1 MASTTVLGLLGID
14 LILFLAAI
22 LYFDK
27 SSRRGETVLLS
38 ALFFSSGMPALVYQ
52 IVWQRVLFA
61 IYGVNAESVAVVVSA
76 FMLGLGLGSLAGGWL
91 SARYPRHAI
100 VIFGAAELGVALFG
114 LSSLRIFH
122 WAAEYTSGA
131 SLGPT
136 IVFSLLLLI
145 FPTMLMGATLPLLVE
160 HLVRYSGR
168 VGYSVATLYFV
179 NTFGSAVACY
189 FCASFLLREFGQS
202 GSVTLAALVNTAV
215 GATAFLYGRSKE
227 KGAEAEPT
235 IGAARASNEDQALP
249 ASRGQAIGL
258 ATAMLI
264 AGIAGFIALGFEIA
278 WFRVFSLAAADRAPA
293 FALLLSTYLAGIAAG
308 SYVTEKLTEK
318 QDSAAIVRVVGA
330 LLLVAGGISA
340 YLPPLVGE
348 LMWRKIP
355 FLASAPAFFLTAGLL
370 GSVLPLVC
378 QLAVTPDEQAG
389 RRVSLVYLSNIIGSA
404 LGSLLIGFVA
414 MEYFGLREISHHLAL
429 AAVLTGAAVLLFY
442 GGKFHTPPAWA
453 AGLAIVSFIAV
464 PVATHTYAHLFERLI
479 FGHRPEANEDLAHVV
494 ENRHGIIAVT
504 KDAAVFGGGVYDGYF
519 NIDPMNDLNLVA
531 RIYALS
537 AFHPAP
543 KNVLMIGL
551 ASGSWAQIVANHPE
565 VESLDV
571 VEINPGHLKLIP
583 QYPVVRSVLTNPKV
597 RIYIDDGRRW
607 LVAHPGARYDA
618 IIANTSYYWRDHAS
632 HLLSAEFLE
641 IIRRHLKQGGV
652 FFYNTTTSDDVIA
665 TGLSV
670 FRYGLRVVNFLA
682 VSDSPF
688 VMDVNHWMAI
698 LQQYRIDGKLVFDPS
713 EPRAQLT
720 LEAYR
725 QLFATVAQPPR
736 MLGMEATGSLKARL
750 GRRLIITDD
759 DMGWEWRSGFEIP
772 WRQ

>member
-1 MASTTVLGLLGID
+1 MASATVLGLLGID
-14 LILFLAAI
+14 LVLFLAAI
-22 LYFDK
+22 FFFDK
-27 SSRRGETVLLS
+27 SERRGETVLLS
-38 ALFFSSGMPALVYQ
+38 ALFFCSGMPALVYQ

-122 WAAEYTSGA
+122 WAAEYTAGV

-136 IVFSLLLLI
+136 IVFSLLLLVV
-145 FPTMLMGATLPLLVE
+145 PTMLMGATLPLLVE
-160 HLVRYSGR
+160 HLVRTSGR

-189 FCASFLLREFGQS
+189 FCASYLLRAFGQS

-215 GATAFLYGRSKE
+215 GATAFLYGRSRE
-227 KGAEAEPT
+227 KAPQEAAPAAGAPT
-235 IGAARASNEDQALP
+235 SG
-249 ASRGQAIGL
+249 GHAIGL

-318 QDSAAIVRVVGA
+318 RDSASIVRVVGV

-389 RRVSLVYLSNIIGSA
+389 RRVSLVYLSNIIGST
-404 LGSLLIGFVA
+404 LGSLVIGFVA
-414 MEYFGLREISHHLAL
+414 MEYFGLEQISHHLGL
-429 AAVLTGAAVLLFY
+429 AAVITGAAVLFFR
-442 GGKFHTPPAWA
+442 GRKFQAPPAWA
-453 AGLAIVSFIAV
+453 TALALASLIAV
-464 PVATHTYAHLFERLI
+464 PIATHTYSHLFERLI
-479 FGHRPEANEDLAHVV
+479 FGHRLEANEDLAHVV
-494 ENRHGIIAVT
+494 ENRHGVIAVT

-551 ASGSWAQIVANHPE
+551 ASGSWAQIVANHPQ

-597 RIYIDDGRRW
+597 HIYIDDGRRW

-632 HLLSAEFLE
+632 HLLSVEFLE
-641 IIRRHLKQGGV
+641 IIRQHLMQGGV

-665 TGLSV
+665 TGLAV
-670 FRYGLRVVNFLA
+670 FPHGLRVVNFLA

-688 VMDVNHWMAI
+688 VMDVDHWMAI
-698 LQQYRIDGKLVFDPS
+698 LEQYRIDGKLVFDPAQ
-713 EPRAQLT
+713 PRAQLT

-736 MLGMEATGSLKARL
+736 MLGMEGTGSLKARL
-750 GRRLIITDD
+750 AHRFIITDD
-759 DMGWEWRSGFEIP
+759 NMGWEWRSGFEIP

>member
-27 SSRRGETVLLS
+27 SSRRGETILLS
-38 ALFFSSGMPALVYQ
+38 ALFFCSGMPALVYQ

-122 WAAEYTSGA
+122 WAAEYTAGA
-131 SLGPT
+131 GLGQT

-189 FCASFLLREFGQS
+189 FCASYLLRAFGQS

-215 GATAFLYGRSKE
+215 GATAFLYGRSRE
-227 KGAEAEPT
+227 KAPE
-235 IGAARASNEDQALP
+235 QAVP
-249 ASRGQAIGL
+249 APAPAQSSGGSQPIAL

-278 WFRVFSLAAADRAPA
+278 WFRVFSLAAVDRAPA

-308 SYVTEKLTEK
+308 SYITEKLTEK
-318 QDSAAIVRVVGA
+318 KSPATIARTVGVVM
-330 LLLVAGGISA
+330 LLAGGISA

-389 RRVSLVYLSNIIGSA
+389 RRVSLVYLSNIIGST
-404 LGSLLIGFVA
+404 LGSLVIGFVA
-414 MEYFGLREISHHLAL
+414 MEYFGLKQISHHLGF
-429 AAVLTGAAVLLFY
+429 AAVITGAAVLFFRA
-442 GGKFHTPPAWA
+442 GKFQMPPAWA
-453 AGLAIVSFIAV
+453 AGLAVVSLAAV
-464 PVATHTYAHLFERLI
+464 PVAGRTYSHLFERLI

-494 ENRHGIIAVT
+494 ENRHGVIAVT

-543 KNVLMIGL
+543 KDVLMIGL
-551 ASGSWAQIVANHPE
+551 ASGSWAQIVANHPQ

-597 RIYIDDGRRW
+597 RIYTDDGRRW

-632 HLLSAEFLE
+632 HLLSVEFLE

-665 TGLSV
+665 TGLAV
-670 FRYGLRVVNFLA
+670 FPHGLRVVNFLA

-688 VMDVNHWMAI
+688 VMDVDHWMAI
-698 LQQYRIDGKLVFDPS
+698 LEQYRIDGRLVF
-713 EPRAQLT
+713 EPAEPKAQLT

-759 DMGWEWRSGFEIP
+759 NMGWEWRSGFEIP
-772 WRQ
+772 WRE